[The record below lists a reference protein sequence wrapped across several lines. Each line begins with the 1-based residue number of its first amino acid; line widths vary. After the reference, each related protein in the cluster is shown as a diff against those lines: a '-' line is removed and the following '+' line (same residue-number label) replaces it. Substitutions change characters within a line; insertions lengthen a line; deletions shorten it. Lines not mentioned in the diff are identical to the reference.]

1 MRLREVTIK
10 NFKAIENATLT
21 LADFNVIVGT
31 NGSGKSSVLQ
41 ALHWMFQSGRNRS
54 IEANK
59 DKKKGAS
66 LSENDATFMPTP
78 DYRNAGHGHEYGNKQ
93 GTPQLDLI
101 VKAEAEDKAEFLA
114 EMWIKS
120 ARNEGITVHVPSANP
135 LIAQIR
141 DQSREFSAYIP
152 GLAGIPLTE
161 EKRSRLIVQ
170 RLAAAGDANT
180 VLRNVLD
187 LLRQTKVEQKDGL
200 TIVQEYVSSVMG
212 GFSIEVDFED
222 DKHTRILARF
232 QTAEMKAADPKRF
245 KPLELAGI
253 GFLQVIQIFA
263 YLVYFRPVLLLVDEP
278 DAHLHPMAQERL
290 VAVLAEAAGR
300 FGTQVIMTTHSPSVV
315 RALPPA
321 ARVIW
326 MKDGK
331 VQPNGDTDAR
341 SLMGWGL
348 LDRRI
353 LLMTEDTGAG
363 MLRALLAQWPDLE
376 RATAIWPFHGS
387 GKLPPAETI
396 KGLHHLLGDSL
407 KIVIHRDR
415 DFLMPAEVTA
425 ISQPYKDKGFELW
438 LTQSSDIEAYWGT
451 EAVIAAH
458 FGIDQPTAQALLEAA
473 RVAACANDAALQKR
487 RTKRNDA
494 VQKID
499 AAKKGNLPQFSD
511 QEVETEAK
519 THGDQHVVLGKDL
532 VSAIRKQAQDAKLSN
547 VASFGKQIPADLAGG
562 IAPDL
567 RGILAHL
574 ANAQP

>member
-10 NFKAIENATLT
+10 NFKAIDNTTLT
-21 LADFNVIVGT
+21 LGDFNVIVGT

-54 IEANK
+54 VEANR
-59 DKKKGAS
+59 DKNKGAT

-93 GTPQLDLI
+93 GTPQLDLT
-101 VKAEAEDKAEFLA
+101 VKAESEDGAQLLA
-114 EMWIKS
+114 QMWIKS
-120 ARNEGITVHVPSANP
+120 ARNEGITVHVPSAN
-135 LIAQIR
+135 AFVTQVR

-161 EKRSRLIVQ
+161 EKRSKLIVQ

-187 LLRQTKVEQKDGL
+187 LLRQTKVEEKEGL
-200 TIVQEYVSSVMG
+200 LIVQEYVSSVMG
-212 GFSIEVDFED
+212 KFSVEVDFED

-232 QTAEMKAADPKRF
+232 QTAEMKTADPKRY

-290 VAVLAEAAGR
+290 VSVLAEAASR

-315 RALPPA
+315 RALPLA
-321 ARVIW
+321 ARVLW

-331 VQPNGDTDAR
+331 VQRKGDAEVR

-348 LDRRI
+348 LDRRV
-353 LLMTEDTGAG
+353 LLLTEDSSTE
-363 MLRALLAQWPDLE
+363 MLRELLAQWPDLE
-376 RATAIWPFHGS
+376 RITAIWPFHGAA
-387 GKLPPAETI
+387 KLPAAETI

-415 DFLMPAEVTA
+415 DFMMPAEVEV
-425 ISQPYKDKGFELW
+425 ISNPYKDMGFDLW
-438 LTQSSDIEAYWGT
+438 FTQCSDIEAYWAT

-458 FGIDQPTAQALLEAA
+458 FGIDQPAAKELLKAAVATACEDEAA
-473 RVAACANDAALQKR
+473 LKKR
-487 RTKRNDA
+487 RTKRNEA
-494 VQKID
+494 SLKLD
-499 AAKKGNLPQFSD
+499 AAKKGNLPQFGD
-511 QEVETEAK
+511 EQVETEA
-519 THGDQHVVLGKDL
+519 TIHGFQHGVLGKDL
-532 VSAIRKQAQDAKLSN
+532 VADIRRMAQNKKLDNATSY
-547 VASFGKQIPADLAGG
+547 GKRIPAG
-562 IAPDL
+562 IAESIATDL
-567 RGILAHL
+567 RDILKKVTD
-574 ANAQP
+574 

>member
-10 NFKAIENATLT
+10 NFKAIDNTTLT
-21 LADFNVIVGT
+21 LEDFNVIVGA

-59 DKKKGAS
+59 DKTKGAI
-66 LSENDATFMPTP
+66 LSENDATFMPTL

-93 GTPQLDLI
+93 GTPQLDLT
-101 VKAEAEDKAEFLA
+101 VKAESEDGAQLLA
-114 EMWIKS
+114 QMWIKS
-120 ARNEGITVHVPSANP
+120 ARNEGITVHVPSAN
-135 LIAQIR
+135 AFVTQVR

-161 EKRSRLIVQ
+161 EKRSKLIVQ

-187 LLRQTKVEQKDGL
+187 LLRQTKVEEKDGL
-200 TIVQEYVSSVMG
+200 LIVQEYVSSVMG
-212 GFSIEVDFED
+212 KFSVEVDFEY

-232 QTAEMKAADPKRF
+232 QTAEMKAADPKRY

-253 GFLQVIQIFA
+253 GFLQVTQIFA
-263 YLVYFRPVLLLVDEP
+263 YLVYFQPVLLLVDEP

-290 VAVLAEAAGR
+290 VSVLAEAASR

-321 ARVIW
+321 ARVLW

-331 VQPNGDTDAR
+331 VQPKGDADVR

-348 LDRRI
+348 LDRRV
-353 LLMTEDTGAG
+353 LLLTEDSSTE
-363 MLRALLAQWPDLE
+363 MLRELLAQWPDLE
-376 RATAIWPFHGS
+376 RITAIWPYHGS
-387 GKLPPAETI
+387 AKLLAAETI
-396 KGLHHLLGDSL
+396 KGLHHLLGESL

-415 DFLMPAEVTA
+415 DFLMPAEVEV
-425 ISQPYKDKGFELW
+425 ISNPYKDMGFDLW
-438 LTQSSDIEAYWGT
+438 FTQCSDIEAYWAT

-458 FGIDQPTAQALLEAA
+458 FGIDQPAAKELLKAAVATACEGK
-473 RVAACANDAALQKR
+473 AALKKR
-487 RTKRNDA
+487 RTKRNE
-494 VQKID
+494 VSLRLD
-499 AAKKGNLPQFSD
+499 AAKKGNLPQFGD
-511 QEVETEAK
+511 EEVETEA
-519 THGDQHVVLGKDL
+519 TIHGFQHGVLGKDL
-532 VSAIRKQAQDAKLSN
+532 ITQIRRMAQEKKLDNATSYGKRIPAGIAESIATDLRDILKN
-547 VASFGKQIPADLAGG
+547 VAD
-562 IAPDL
+562 
-567 RGILAHL
+567 
-574 ANAQP
+574 

>member
-10 NFKAIENATLT
+10 NFKAIEDTTLK
-21 LADFNVIVGT
+21 LGDFNVIVGT

-78 DYRNAGHGHEYGNKQ
+78 DYRNAGHGQEYGNKQ

-101 VKAEAEDKAEFLA
+101 VKVEAEDGTEVLA

-120 ARNEGITVHVPSANP
+120 SRNEGITVHVPSANSFV
-135 LIAQIR
+135 AEIR
-141 DQSREFSAYIP
+141 DQNREISAYIP

-161 EKRSRLIVQ
+161 EKRSKLIVQ

-187 LLRQTKVEQKDGL
+187 LLRKTDVEKKNGL
-200 TIVQEYVSSVMG
+200 IIVQEYVSSVMG
-212 GFSIEVDFED
+212 GFSVEVEFEE

-232 QTAEMKAADPKRF
+232 QTAEMKAADVKRF

-253 GFLQVIQIFA
+253 GFLQIIQIFA

-278 DAHLHPMAQERL
+278 DAHLHPTAQERL
-290 VAVLAEAAGR
+290 VTVLAEAARR
-300 FGTQVIMTTHSPSVV
+300 FGTQVIITTHSPSVV

-326 MKDGK
+326 MKGGK
-331 VQPNGDTDAR
+331 VQPNGDTEAR

-348 LDRRI
+348 LDRRV
-353 LLMTEDTGAG
+353 LLMTEDSSAG

-376 RATAIWPFHGS
+376 RVTAIWPFHGS

-396 KGLHHLLGDSL
+396 KGLHHLLGDAL

-415 DFLMPAEVTA
+415 DFMMPTEVAA

-438 LTQSSDIEAYWGT
+438 LTQCSDIEAYWAS

-458 FGIDQPTAQALLEAA
+458 FDIDRQTAEALLA
-473 RVAACANDAALQKR
+473 AACAAACADGAALQKR
-487 RTKRNDA
+487 RTKRNET

-499 AAKKGNLPQFSD
+499 AAKKGNLVHYSD
-511 QEVETEAK
+511 QEVEDEAQI
-519 THGDQHVVLGKDL
+519 HGGQHVVLGKDI
-532 VSAIRKQAQDAKLSN
+532 VAAIRKKAQNDKLSN
-547 VASFGKQIPADLAGG
+547 VASFGNHIPAGFAEVIASDLE
-562 IAPDL
+562 L
-567 RGILAHL
+567 ILKQAT
-574 ANAQP
+574 NV

>member
-10 NFKAIENATLT
+10 NFKAIDNTTLS

-31 NGSGKSSVLQ
+31 DGSGKSSVLQ

-59 DKKKGAS
+59 DKTKGAS

-93 GTPQLDLI
+93 GTPQLDLV
-101 VKAEAEDKAEFLA
+101 VKAEDEDKTELLA

-120 ARNEGITVHVPSANP
+120 ARNEGITVHVPSAN
-135 LIAQIR
+135 AFVAAVR

-161 EKRSRLIVQ
+161 EKRSKLIVQ

-187 LLRQTKVEQKDGL
+187 LLRKTKVDQSDGI
-200 TIVQEYVSSVMG
+200 TIVQEYVSRVMG
-212 GFSIEVDFED
+212 GFSVEVEFED

-232 QTAEMKAADPKRF
+232 QTEEMKAVDAKRF

-278 DAHLHPMAQERL
+278 DAHLHPTAQERL
-290 VAVLAEAAGR
+290 VAVLAEAARR
-300 FGTQVIMTTHSPSVV
+300 FNTQVIMTTHSPSVV

-331 VQPNGDTDAR
+331 VQPKGDTEAR
-341 SLMGWGL
+341 NLMGWGL
-348 LDRRI
+348 LDRRV
-353 LLMTEDTGAG
+353 LLMTEDSGAG

-376 RATAIWPFHGS
+376 RVTAIWPFHGS

-396 KGLHHLLGDSL
+396 KGLHHLLGDAL

-415 DFLMPAEVTA
+415 DFLMLGEVAA

-438 LTQSSDIEAYWGT
+438 LTQCSDIEAYWAA
-451 EAVIAAH
+451 EPVISAH
-458 FGIDQPTAQALLEAA
+458 FGVDQPTANAIVAA
-473 RVAACANDAALQKR
+473 AVAAACANDVALQKR
-487 RTKRNDA
+487 RTKRNEA

-499 AAKKGNLPQFSD
+499 AAKKGNLAQFSD
-511 QEVETEAK
+511 QEVEVEA
-519 THGDQHVVLGKDL
+519 TLHGFQHVVLGKDI
-532 VSAIRKQAQDAKLSN
+532 VAAIRKKAQDDKLGN
-547 VASFGKQIPADLAGG
+547 IASFGQQIPMGLADA

-567 RGILAHL
+567 KLILEA
-574 ANAQP
+574 AAK

>member
-10 NFKAIENATLT
+10 NFKAIDDTTLT
-21 LADFNVIVGT
+21 LEDFNVIVGT

-54 IEANK
+54 VEANR
-59 DKKKGAS
+59 DKTKGAT

-93 GTPQLDLI
+93 GTPQLDLT
-101 VKAEAEDKAEFLA
+101 VKAESEDGAQLLA
-114 EMWIKS
+114 QMWIKS
-120 ARNEGITVHVPSANP
+120 ARNEGITVHVPSAN
-135 LIAQIR
+135 AFVTQVR

-161 EKRSRLIVQ
+161 EKRSKLIVQ

-187 LLRQTKVEQKDGL
+187 LLRQTKVEEKEGL
-200 TIVQEYVSSVMG
+200 LIVQEYVSSVMG
-212 GFSIEVDFED
+212 KFWVEVDFED

-232 QTAEMKAADPKRF
+232 QTAEMKAADPRRY

-290 VAVLAEAAGR
+290 VSVLAEAASR

-321 ARVIW
+321 ARVLW

-331 VQPNGDTDAR
+331 VQRKGDAEVR

-348 LDRRI
+348 LDRRV
-353 LLMTEDTGAG
+353 LLLTEDSSTE
-363 MLRALLAQWPDLE
+363 MLRELLAQWPDLE
-376 RATAIWPFHGS
+376 RITAIWPFHGS
-387 GKLPPAETI
+387 AKLPAAETI

-415 DFLMPAEVTA
+415 DFLMPAEVEV
-425 ISQPYKDKGFELW
+425 ISNPYKDMGFDLW
-438 LTQSSDIEAYWGT
+438 FTQCSDIEAYWAT

-458 FGIDQPTAQALLEAA
+458 FGIDQPAAKELLEAA
-473 RVAACANDAALQKR
+473 VATACEGKAALKKR
-487 RTKRNDA
+487 RTKRNE
-494 VQKID
+494 VSLRLD
-499 AAKKGNLPQFSD
+499 AAKKGNLPQFGD
-511 QEVETEAK
+511 EEVETEA
-519 THGDQHVVLGKDL
+519 TIHGFQHGVLGKDL
-532 VSAIRKQAQDAKLSN
+532 VTQIRRMAQEKKLDNATSYGKRIPAGIAESIATDLRDILKN
-547 VASFGKQIPADLAGG
+547 VAD
-562 IAPDL
+562 
-567 RGILAHL
+567 
-574 ANAQP
+574 

>member
-10 NFKAIENATLT
+10 NFKAIDNTTLT
-21 LADFNVIVGT
+21 LGDFNVIVGT

-54 IEANK
+54 VEANR
-59 DKKKGAS
+59 DKTKGAT

-93 GTPQLDLI
+93 GTPQLDLT
-101 VKAEAEDKAEFLA
+101 VKAESEDGAQLLA
-114 EMWIKS
+114 QMWIKS
-120 ARNEGITVHVPSANP
+120 ARNEGITVHVPSAN
-135 LIAQIR
+135 AFVTQVR

-161 EKRSRLIVQ
+161 EKRSKLIVQ

-187 LLRQTKVEQKDGL
+187 LLRQTKVEEKEGL
-200 TIVQEYVSSVMG
+200 LIVQEYVSSVMG
-212 GFSIEVDFED
+212 KFSVEVDFED

-232 QTAEMKAADPKRF
+232 QTAEMKAADPRRY

-290 VAVLAEAAGR
+290 VSVLAEAACR

-315 RALPPA
+315 RALPLA
-321 ARVIW
+321 ARVLW

-331 VQPNGDTDAR
+331 VQRKGDAEVR

-348 LDRRI
+348 LDRRV
-353 LLMTEDTGAG
+353 LLLTEDSSTE
-363 MLRALLAQWPDLE
+363 MLRELLAQWPDLE
-376 RATAIWPFHGS
+376 RITAIWPFHGS
-387 GKLPPAETI
+387 AKLPAAETI
-396 KGLHHLLGDSL
+396 KGLNHLLGESL

-415 DFLMPAEVTA
+415 DFLMPAEVEV
-425 ISQPYKDKGFELW
+425 ISSPYEDMGFDLW
-438 LTQSSDIEAYWGT
+438 FTQCSDIEAYWAT

-458 FGIDQPTAQALLEAA
+458 FGIDQPAAKELLEAA
-473 RVAACANDAALQKR
+473 VAKACEGKAALKKR
-487 RTKRNDA
+487 RTKRNE
-494 VQKID
+494 VSQKLD
-499 AAKKGNLPQFSD
+499 AAKNGNLPQFGD
-511 QEVETEAK
+511 EEVETEA
-519 THGDQHVVLGKDL
+519 TIHGFQHGVLGKDL
-532 VSAIRKQAQDAKLSN
+532 VAKIRRMAQEKKLDNATSY
-547 VASFGKQIPADLAGG
+547 GKRIPAG
-562 IAPDL
+562 IAESIATDL
-567 RGILAHL
+567 RDILKKVAD
-574 ANAQP
+574 

>member
-1 MRLREVTIK
+1 MRLLEVTIK
-10 NFKAIENATLT
+10 NFKAIDNATLT
-21 LADFNVIVGT
+21 LSDLNVIVGM

-59 DKKKGAS
+59 DNKKGAS

-78 DYRNAGHGHEYGNKQ
+78 DYRNAGHSHEYGNKQ
-93 GTPQLDLI
+93 GTPQLDVI
-101 VKAEAEDKAEFLA
+101 VKAEAEDKTEVLA

-120 ARNEGITVHVPSANP
+120 ARNEGITVHVPSAN
-135 LIAQIR
+135 LFVAQIR

-187 LLRQTKVEQKDGL
+187 LLRQKKAEEKNGL
-200 TIVQEYVSSVMG
+200 TIVQEYVSSIMG
-212 GFSIEVDFED
+212 GFSIEVDFDD

-232 QTAEMKAADPKRF
+232 QTADMKTADPKRF

-263 YLVYFRPVLLLVDEP
+263 YLVYFRPVILLVDEP

-290 VAVLAEAAGR
+290 VTVLAEAARR

-331 VQPNGDTDAR
+331 VQPNGDTEAR

-348 LDRRI
+348 LDRRV
-353 LLMTEDTGAG
+353 LLMTEDSGAG
-363 MLRALLAQWPDLE
+363 MLRSLLAQWPELE
-376 RATAIWPFHGS
+376 RVTAIWPFHGS

-396 KGLHHLLGDSL
+396 KGLQQLFGNAL

-415 DFLMPAEVTA
+415 DFLMPAEVSA

-438 LTQSSDIEAYWGT
+438 LTQSSDIEAYWAT

-458 FGIDQPTAQALLEAA
+458 FDIDHPTARKLLEAA
-473 RVAACANDAALQKR
+473 CTAACANDAALQKR

-499 AAKKGNLPQFSD
+499 AAKKGNIAQFND
-511 QEVETEAK
+511 QDVESEAK
-519 THGDQHVVLGKDL
+519 IHGDQHVVLGKDL
-532 VSAIRKQAQDAKLSN
+532 VAAIREKAQDNKLRN
-547 VASFGKQIPADLAGG
+547 VANFGKQIPAGLAEG
-562 IAPDL
+562 IASDL
-567 RGILAHL
+567 KGILA
-574 ANAQP
+574 AIAIA

>member
-10 NFKAIENATLT
+10 NFKAIDNTTLT
-21 LADFNVIVGT
+21 LGDFNVIVGT

-54 IEANK
+54 IDANK

-101 VKAEAEDKAEFLA
+101 VKAEAKDETEVLA

-120 ARNEGITVHVPSANP
+120 ARNEGITVHVPSAN
-135 LIAQIR
+135 AFVAEIR
-141 DQSREFSAYIP
+141 DQSREISAYIP

-161 EKRSRLIVQ
+161 EKRSKLIVQ

-187 LLRQTKVEQKDGL
+187 LLRQTKVEKRDGL

-212 GFSIEVDFED
+212 GFYVEVDFED

-232 QTAEMKAADPKRF
+232 QTAEMKEADAKRF

-278 DAHLHPMAQERL
+278 DAHLHPTAQERL
-290 VAVLAEAAGR
+290 VTVLAEAARR
-300 FGTQVIMTTHSPSVV
+300 FDTQVIMTTHSPSVV
-315 RALPPA
+315 RALPLA

-331 VQPNGDTDAR
+331 VQPNGDTEAR

-348 LDRRI
+348 LDRRV
-353 LLMTEDTGAG
+353 LLMTEDSGAG

-376 RATAIWPFHGS
+376 RVTAIWPFHGS

-396 KGLHHLLGDSL
+396 KGLHLLLGDAL

-415 DFLMPAEVTA
+415 DFMMPAEVAA

-438 LTQSSDIEAYWGT
+438 LTQCSDIEAYWAS

-458 FGIDQPTAQALLEAA
+458 FGIDQQTAKALFEAA
-473 RVAACANDAALQKR
+473 IAAACANDAALQKR
-487 RTKRNDA
+487 RTKRNEA

-499 AAKKGNLPQFSD
+499 AAKKGNLAQYSD
-511 QEVETEAK
+511 QEVEVEAK
-519 THGDQHVVLGKDL
+519 IHGDQHVVLGKDI
-532 VSAIRKQAQDAKLSN
+532 VAAIRKKAQDDKLGN
-547 VASFGKQIPADLAGG
+547 VASFGKQIPAGLATAIASDLKV
-562 IAPDL
+562 
-567 RGILAHL
+567 ILEATT
-574 ANAQP
+574 NA

>member
-10 NFKAIENATLT
+10 NFKAIEDTTLK
-21 LADFNVIVGT
+21 LGDFNVIVGT

-78 DYRNAGHGHEYGNKQ
+78 DYRNAGHGQEYGNKQ

-101 VKAEAEDKAEFLA
+101 VKVEAEDGTEVLA

-120 ARNEGITVHVPSANP
+120 SRNEGITVHVPSANSFV
-135 LIAQIR
+135 AEIR
-141 DQSREFSAYIP
+141 DQNREISAYIP

-161 EKRSRLIVQ
+161 EKRSKLIVQ

-187 LLRQTKVEQKDGL
+187 LLRKTDVEKKNGL
-200 TIVQEYVSSVMG
+200 IIVQEYVSSVMG
-212 GFSIEVDFED
+212 GFSVEVEFEE

-232 QTAEMKAADPKRF
+232 QTAEMKAADVKRF

-253 GFLQVIQIFA
+253 GFLQIIQIFA

-278 DAHLHPMAQERL
+278 DAHLHPTAQERL
-290 VAVLAEAAGR
+290 VTVLAEAARR
-300 FGTQVIMTTHSPSVV
+300 FGTQVIITTHSPSVV

-326 MKDGK
+326 MKGGK
-331 VQPNGDTDAR
+331 VQPNGDTEAR

-348 LDRRI
+348 LDRRV
-353 LLMTEDTGAG
+353 LLMTEDSSAG

-376 RATAIWPFHGS
+376 RVTAIWPFHGS

-396 KGLHHLLGDSL
+396 KGLHHLLGDAL

-415 DFLMPAEVTA
+415 DFMMPTEVAA

-438 LTQSSDIEAYWGT
+438 LTQCSDIEAYWAS

-458 FGIDQPTAQALLEAA
+458 FDIDRQTAEALLA
-473 RVAACANDAALQKR
+473 AACAAACADGAALQKR
-487 RTKRNDA
+487 RTKRNET

-499 AAKKGNLPQFSD
+499 AAKKGNLVHYSD
-511 QEVETEAK
+511 QEVEDEAQI
-519 THGDQHVVLGKDL
+519 HGGQHVVLGKDI
-532 VSAIRKQAQDAKLSN
+532 VAAIRKKAQNDKLRN
-547 VASFGKQIPADLAGG
+547 VASFGNHIPAGFAEVIASDLET
-562 IAPDL
+562 
-567 RGILAHL
+567 ILKQAT
-574 ANAQP
+574 NV

>member
-10 NFKAIENATLT
+10 NFKAIDNTTLT
-21 LADFNVIVGT
+21 LGDFNVIVGT

-41 ALHWMFQSGRNRS
+41 ALHWMFQSGRNRKV
-54 IEANK
+54 EANRYK
-59 DKKKGAS
+59 TKGAT

-93 GTPQLDLI
+93 GTPQLDLT
-101 VKAEAEDKAEFLA
+101 VKAESEDGAQLLA
-114 EMWIKS
+114 QMWIKS
-120 ARNEGITVHVPSANP
+120 ARNEGITVHVPSAN
-135 LIAQIR
+135 AFVTQVR

-161 EKRSRLIVQ
+161 EKRSKLIVQ

-187 LLRQTKVEQKDGL
+187 LLRQTKVEEKEGL
-200 TIVQEYVSSVMG
+200 LIVQEYVSSVMG
-212 GFSIEVDFED
+212 KFSVEVDFED

-232 QTAEMKAADPKRF
+232 QTAEMKAADPRRY

-263 YLVYFRPVLLLVDEP
+263 YLVYFQPVLLLVDEP

-290 VAVLAEAAGR
+290 VSVLAEAASR

-321 ARVIW
+321 ARVLW

-331 VQPNGDTDAR
+331 VQPKGDAEVR

-348 LDRRI
+348 LDRRV
-353 LLMTEDTGAG
+353 LLLTEDSSTE
-363 MLRALLAQWPDLE
+363 MLRELLAQWPDLE
-376 RATAIWPFHGS
+376 RITAIWPFHGS
-387 GKLPPAETI
+387 AKLPAAETI

-415 DFLMPAEVTA
+415 DFLMPAEVEV
-425 ISQPYKDKGFELW
+425 ISNPYKDMGFDLW
-438 LTQSSDIEAYWGT
+438 FAQCSDIEAYWAT

-458 FGIDQPTAQALLEAA
+458 FGIDQPAAKELLEAA
-473 RVAACANDAALQKR
+473 VAKACEGEAALKKR
-487 RTKRNDA
+487 RTKRNE
-494 VQKID
+494 VSQKLD
-499 AAKKGNLPQFSD
+499 AAKKGNLPQFGD
-511 QEVETEAK
+511 EEVETEA
-519 THGDQHVVLGKDL
+519 TIHGFQHGVLGKDL
-532 VSAIRKQAQDAKLSN
+532 VTQIRRMAQEKKLDNATSY
-547 VASFGKQIPADLAGG
+547 GKRIPAG
-562 IAPDL
+562 IAESIATDL
-567 RGILAHL
+567 RDILKKV
-574 ANAQP
+574 AN

>member
-10 NFKAIENATLT
+10 NFKAIDDTTLK
-21 LADFNVIVGT
+21 LGDFNVIVGT
-31 NGSGKSSVLQ
+31 NGSGKSSALQ

-59 DKKKGAS
+59 DNKKGAS

-78 DYRNAGHGHEYGNKQ
+78 EYRSAGHGHEYGNKQ

-101 VKAEAEDKAEFLA
+101 VKAEAEDGTVVLA

-120 ARNEGITVHVPSANP
+120 ARNEGITVHVPSAN
-135 LIAQIR
+135 AFVTEIR
-141 DQSREFSAYIP
+141 DQSREISAYIP

-161 EKRSRLIVQ
+161 EKRSKLIVQ

-187 LLRQTKVEQKDGL
+187 LLRQTVVEEKDGL
-200 TIVQEYVSSVMG
+200 TIVQQYVSSVMG
-212 GFSIEVDFED
+212 GFSVEIEFED

-232 QTAEMKAADPKRF
+232 QTAEMKAADAKRF

-278 DAHLHPMAQERL
+278 DAHLHPTAQERL
-290 VAVLAEAAGR
+290 VRVLSEAAGR

-315 RALPPA
+315 RALPPG
-321 ARVIW
+321 ARVVW

-331 VQPNGDTDAR
+331 VQPDGDTEAR

-348 LDRRI
+348 LDRRV
-353 LLMTEDTGAG
+353 LLMTEDSDTG

-376 RATAIWPFHGS
+376 RVTAIWPFHGS

-396 KGLHHLLGDSL
+396 KGLHHLLGDAL
-407 KIVIHRDR
+407 NIVIHRDR
-415 DFLMPAEVTA
+415 DFMMPAEVTA
-425 ISQPYKDKGFELW
+425 ISQPYKDKGFQLW
-438 LTQSSDIEAYWGT
+438 LTQCSDIEAYWAS

-458 FGIDQPTAQALLEAA
+458 FGIDEQAAKALLDAA
-473 RVAACANDAALQKR
+473 FAAACEDDAALHKR
-487 RTKRNDA
+487 RTKRNEA

-499 AAKKGNLPQFSD
+499 AAKKGKLKQYSD

-519 THGDQHVVLGKDL
+519 THGEQHVVLGKDI
-532 VSAIRKQAQDAKLSN
+532 VNAIRKRAQDDKLSN
-547 VASFGKQIPADLAGG
+547 VASFGKQVPAGLLEPIASDLKV
-562 IAPDL
+562 
-567 RGILAHL
+567 ILEEA
-574 ANAQP
+574 AKA

>member
-10 NFKAIENATLT
+10 NFKAIDNTTLT
-21 LADFNVIVGT
+21 LGDFNVIVGT

-54 IEANK
+54 VEANR
-59 DKKKGAS
+59 DKNKGAT

-93 GTPQLDLI
+93 GTPQLDLT
-101 VKAEAEDKAEFLA
+101 VKAESEDGAQLLA
-114 EMWIKS
+114 QMWIKS
-120 ARNEGITVHVPSANP
+120 ARNEGITVHVPSAN
-135 LIAQIR
+135 AFVTQVR

-161 EKRSRLIVQ
+161 EKRSKLIVQ

-187 LLRQTKVEQKDGL
+187 LLRQTKVEEKEGL
-200 TIVQEYVSSVMG
+200 LIVQEYVSSVMG
-212 GFSIEVDFED
+212 KFSVEVDFED

-232 QTAEMKAADPKRF
+232 QTAEMKTADPKRY

-290 VAVLAEAAGR
+290 VSVLAEAASR

-315 RALPPA
+315 RALPLA
-321 ARVIW
+321 ARVLW

-331 VQPNGDTDAR
+331 VQRKGDAEVR

-348 LDRRI
+348 LDRRV
-353 LLMTEDTGAG
+353 LLLTEDSSTE
-363 MLRALLAQWPDLE
+363 MLRELLAQWPDLE
-376 RATAIWPFHGS
+376 RITAIWPFHGAA
-387 GKLPPAETI
+387 KLPAAETI

-415 DFLMPAEVTA
+415 DFMMPAEVEV
-425 ISQPYKDKGFELW
+425 ISNPYKDMGFDLW
-438 LTQSSDIEAYWGT
+438 FTQCSDIEAY
-451 EAVIAAH
+451 
-458 FGIDQPTAQALLEAA
+458 
-473 RVAACANDAALQKR
+473 
-487 RTKRNDA
+487 
-494 VQKID
+494 
-499 AAKKGNLPQFSD
+499 
-511 QEVETEAK
+511 
-519 THGDQHVVLGKDL
+519 
-532 VSAIRKQAQDAKLSN
+532 
-547 VASFGKQIPADLAGG
+547 
-562 IAPDL
+562 
-567 RGILAHL
+567 
-574 ANAQP
+574 